1 LRRFD
6 VGVFSRLEG
15 GLDSAFDR
23 AAGAVFRAPVEPAQI
38 AKRAEKQMNR
48 EKLVGAGKQ
57 YAPTLYTVL
66 VNTND
71 NRKLFGFYPT
81 MAAEIETYLLGKGTQ
96 NGLKFDGRPLV
107 RFIVDDQL
115 KSGRFEVIAENVA
128 APIIAQLRDEEMEF
142 YGLKEPAAGPGV
154 ARGTD
159 RAGIAGA
166 SAVLPMG
173 GAERRGAAGV
183 AGSAGAAGG
192 GTVGAERHGAAG
204 SAGAAGGGASRTPP
218 PTRAASASD
227 VLEAAL
233 NAVGAGSAGSAGAA
247 VGVAGAAAGAGVA
260 GAASAAAAAAS
271 AAAGAGAAASEM
283 DAAFRPTG
291 LPSLQGSPRDAQG
304 DPFDE
309 ALRSLSP
316 APVASKARLT
326 NHGAGK
332 TYALTSPTV
341 TLGRDASCD
350 IVIDDANVSRKHA
363 SLAQDVIGT
372 WKLVDL
378 DSTNGTLLNGN
389 PIITALL
396 RDGDQITLGITVLE
410 FREN

>member
-23 AAGAVFRAPVEPAQI
+23 AAGAVFRAPIEPAQI

-48 EKLVGAGKQ
+48 EKLVGTGKQ

-66 VNTND
+66 VNAND

-81 MAAEIETYLLGKGTQ
+81 MAAEIETYLMGKGTQ

-107 RFIVDDQL
+107 RFIVDEQL

-142 YGLKEPAAGPGV
+142 YGLKEPAVQPRA
-154 ARGTD
+154 AATD
-159 RAGIAGA
+159 RPGIAGA

-173 GAERRGAAGV
+173 GALEGAAR
-183 AGSAGAAGG
+183 AGAGAGGLAAGGAGAAGAGAG
-192 GTVGAERHGAAG
+192 GLAGAGVAAG
-204 SAGAAGGGASRTPP
+204 AGIAGSGASRTPP
-218 PTRAASASD
+218 PTARDA
-227 VLEAAL
+227 
-233 NAVGAGSAGSAGAA
+233 
-247 VGVAGAAAGAGVA
+247 
-260 GAASAAAAAAS
+260 
-271 AAAGAGAAASEM
+271 EM
-283 DAAFRPTG
+283 DAAFRPADVPH
-291 LPSLQGSPRDAQG
+291 LPGSSGRAQG
-304 DPFDE
+304 NPLDE

-316 APVASKARLT
+316 APVTSRARLT

-332 TYALTSPTV
+332 SYALTNHTV
-341 TLGRDASCD
+341 TLGRDGSCD
-350 IVIDDANVSRKHA
+350 IVLDDANVSRRHA
-363 SLAQDVIGT
+363 NLTQDVIGT

-396 RDGDQITLGITVLE
+396 RDGDQITLGVTVLE
-410 FREN
+410 FRENG